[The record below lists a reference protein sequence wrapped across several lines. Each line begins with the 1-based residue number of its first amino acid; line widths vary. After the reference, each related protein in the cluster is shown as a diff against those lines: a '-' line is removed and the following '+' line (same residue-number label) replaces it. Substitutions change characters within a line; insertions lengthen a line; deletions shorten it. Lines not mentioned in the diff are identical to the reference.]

1 MEVVRGQ
8 IVQSRRGRDVTKA
21 YVAIGR
27 EGTGANERLLL
38 CDGERRTLAAPKRKN
53 RLHLNPTGTLLP
65 EEALET
71 DLKIKMALKAYHK
84 QTGQDQQGG

>member
-8 IVQSRRGRDVTKA
+8 IVQSRRGRDVTKT

-38 CDGERRTLAAPKRKN
+38 CDGERRTLSAPKRKN
-53 RLHLNPTGTLLP
+53 TLHLNPTGTVLP
-65 EEALET
+65 EETLET
-71 DLKIKMALKAYHK
+71 DLKIKMALKAYLK
-84 QTGQDQQGG
+84 QTGQEQQGG